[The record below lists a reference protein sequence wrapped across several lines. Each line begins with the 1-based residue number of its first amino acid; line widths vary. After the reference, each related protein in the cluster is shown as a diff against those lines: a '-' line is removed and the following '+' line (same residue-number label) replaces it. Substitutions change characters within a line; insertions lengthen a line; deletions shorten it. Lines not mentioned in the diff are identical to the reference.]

1 MVRDWGVRLFAL
13 TGAAALVACSPAE
26 TGTVSAQSS
35 DTATGSVS
43 STKAQ
48 AVHPISGLQIID
60 VTVER
65 DAGPMTFK
73 SELADTPEAQARGLM
88 FRTELGDDEA
98 MLFPSRA
105 PQQRSFWM
113 KNTPLSLDIIFVG
126 TDGRITNIAANTTPY
141 STDSVAS
148 SGLATAVFE
157 IRAGLAE
164 KFGIKP
170 GDALTYTLPE

>member
-1 MVRDWGVRLFAL
+1 MVRDWSVRAFAL
-13 TGAAALVACSPAE
+13 AGAAVLVACSPAE
-26 TGTVSAQSS
+26 TGTVSAQSTDS
-35 DTATGSVS
+35 TS
-43 STKAQ
+43 STETE
-48 AVHPISGLQIID
+48 AVHPISGLKIID
-60 VTVER
+60 VTIER

-73 SELADTPEAQARGLM
+73 TELADTPEAQARGLM

-98 MLFPSRA
+98 MLFPSRE
-105 PQQRSFWM
+105 PSQRSFWM

-126 TDGRITNIAANTTPY
+126 TDGRISNIAANTTPY
-141 STDSVAS
+141 SEDSVAS

-157 IRAGLAE
+157 IRAGLSE